1 LDFFLKPDPLE
12 AFMTTKEA
20 RQRLQEIV
28 SHVANIDFH
37 KIHQCAHNQINME
50 TVRRIAKL
58 NSKKA
63 DAFISLLGELTSQR
77 DSMRA
82 LFAVADPA
90 VLVTF
95 TYRYIV
101 IIRYLTTA
109 PLDSSLYL
117 SAITIYMRYKSQQP
131 AVICPIPCLS
141 CKMRGQWSDLI
152 RQGYYVRMSVSQPSS
167 HSQRSICAGRTT
179 GKPKRSR
186 QQIDG
191 IGNGKDDLIHC
202 ESVYRSVPNERSR
215 D

>member
-1 LDFFLKPDPLE
+1 
-12 AFMTTKEA
+12 MTTKEA
-20 RQRLQEIV
+20 RQRLQGIV
-28 SHVANIDFH
+28 SHVANIDFYE
-37 KIHQCAHNQINME
+37 IHQCAHNQINME

-109 PLDSSLYL
+109 PPDSSLYL
-117 SAITIYMRYKSQQP
+117 STDNKRFLEQT
-131 AVICPIPCLS
+131 
-141 CKMRGQWSDLI
+141 LI
-152 RQGYYVRMSVSQPSS
+152 ELYREVHTAMQGNRPR
-167 HSQRSICAGRTT
+167 H
-179 GKPKRSR
+179 P
-186 QQIDG
+186 
-191 IGNGKDDLIHC
+191 L
-202 ESVYRSVPNERSR
+202 P
-215 D
+215 